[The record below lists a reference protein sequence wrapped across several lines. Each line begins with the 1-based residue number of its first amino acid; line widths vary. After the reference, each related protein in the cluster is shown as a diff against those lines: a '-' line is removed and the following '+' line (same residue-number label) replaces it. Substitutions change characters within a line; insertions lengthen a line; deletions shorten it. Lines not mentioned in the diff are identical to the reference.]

1 MTSVL
6 TLIADPLHERLDD
19 SMLSPV
25 RIALEALGAT
35 VDAADWLAPATAC
48 DLPFSGAAEEV
59 AHAAAAQALAGRR
72 IDVIALPREGRR
84 KRVLVADMES
94 TIIKQEMLDEIGAEI
109 GIGPRIAE
117 ITRRAM
123 NGEIDFKGALRERVG
138 LLAGVPV
145 GVLEE
150 LKARIELMPGAAVL
164 LATLKKHGVHTA
176 LVSGGFRTYTGF
188 IRQRL
193 AFDEDHANDLEISGG
208 RLTGRPLEPILDK
221 DSKLAS
227 LVRIAAERQVPLT
240 ATCTV
245 GDGANDLPMLKAAGL
260 GVAFRAKP
268 VVAAEARAKIDHG
281 DLTALLYAQGY
292 RQAEFAPG

>member
-6 TLIADPLHERLDD
+6 TLIADPLQERLDD
-19 SMLSPV
+19 SMLVPV
-25 RIALEALGAT
+25 RGALEALGAT
-35 VDAADWLAPATAC
+35 VEAADWLAPATAC
-48 DLPFSGAAEEV
+48 DLPFSGAAEDA
-59 AHAAAAQALAGRR
+59 AHAAAARVLAGRR
-72 IDVIALPREGRR
+72 IDVIALPRAGRR

-94 TIIKQEMLDEIGAEI
+94 TIIRQEMLDEIGAEI

-138 LLAGVPV
+138 LLAGVPTRM
-145 GVLEE
+145 LED

-188 IRQRL
+188 IRDRL
-193 AFDEDHANDLEISGG
+193 GFDEDHANELETADGK
-208 RLTGRPLEPILDK
+208 LTGRAVEPILDK

-227 LVRIAAERQVPLT
+227 LTRIAAEHQVPLA
-240 ATCTV
+240 ATLTV

-268 VVAAEARAKIDHG
+268 VVAAEARARVDHG

-292 RQAEFAPG
+292 RQAEFAAG

>member
-6 TLIADPLHERLDD
+6 TLIADPLQERLDD
-19 SMLSPV
+19 SMLVPV
-25 RIALEALGAT
+25 RGALEALGAT
-35 VDAADWLAPATAC
+35 VEAADWLAPATAC
-48 DLPFSGAAEEV
+48 DLPFSGAAEDA
-59 AHAAAAQALAGRR
+59 AHAAAAQVLAGRR
-72 IDVIALPREGRR
+72 IDVIALPRAGRR

-94 TIIKQEMLDEIGAEI
+94 TIIRQEMLDEIGAEI

-138 LLAGVPV
+138 LLAGVPTRL
-145 GVLEE
+145 LED

-188 IRQRL
+188 IRDRL
-193 AFDEDHANDLEISGG
+193 GFDEDHANELETADGK
-208 RLTGRPLEPILDK
+208 LTGRAVEPILDK

-227 LVRIAAERQVPLT
+227 LTRIAAEHQVPLA
-240 ATCTV
+240 ATLTV

-268 VVAAEARAKIDHG
+268 VVAAEARARVDHG

-292 RQAEFAPG
+292 RQAEFAAG

>member
-19 SMLSPV
+19 SMLAPV
-25 RIALEALGAT
+25 RRALEALGAT
-35 VDAADWLAPATAC
+35 VEAADWLAPATAC
-48 DLPFSGAAEEV
+48 DVPFSGAAEDA
-59 AHAAAAQALAGRR
+59 AHAAAAHALAGRR

-94 TIIKQEMLDEIGAEI
+94 TIIRQEMLDEIGAEI

-138 LLAGVPV
+138 LLAGVPTSL
-145 GVLEE
+145 LED
-150 LKARIELMPGAAVL
+150 LKARIELMPGATIL

-188 IRQRL
+188 IRARL
-193 AFDEDHANDLEISGG
+193 GFDEDHANELETADG
-208 RLTGRPLEPILDK
+208 RLTGRAVEPILDK

-227 LVRIAAERQVPLT
+227 LTRIAAEHQVPLA

-268 VVAAEARAKIDHG
+268 VVAAEARARVDHG

-292 RQAEFAPG
+292 RQAEFAAA